1 MKYSY
6 TMKILII
13 FIAGIFSTNL
23 VFAEIRP
30 YFEGQMNYID
40 PDDVSTDTLAGNLSG
55 IDYLDTRI
63 DFKHKSD
70 TSPGFEFGL
79 YNLFDNSNLRLGFSY
94 TKSSINID
102 YETSSLSGAIS
113 KGLLLL
119 PEGVGITRE
128 DYKAVGLNFEKNVK
142 LYMLNAYYDFD
153 FKNNFKPFI
162 GVGLGLSDL
171 DNTDDGKEFTYSGM
185 IGARYYFNE
194 QVYVGGKFTHFSIE
208 GPKDK
213 MGLNYRDIDLYTGTL
228 SVGLEF

>member
-1 MKYSY
+1 
-6 TMKILII
+6 MKILII

-40 PDDVSTDTLAGNLSG
+40 PDDVSTDTYSG
-55 IDYLDTRI
+55 DSSGLGGPSYTNTRI

-102 YETSSLSGAIS
+102 YETSSLSGTIAQ
-113 KGLLLL
+113 GMLLL
-119 PEGVGITRE
+119 PEGVGTTPA
-128 DYKAVGLNFEKNVK
+128 DYASVGLNFDKNVK

-162 GVGLGLSDL
+162 GVGLGSSDF
-171 DNTDDGKEFTYSGM
+171 DNTEEKEFTYSGM
-185 IGARYYFNE
+185 LGARYYFNE
-194 QVYVGGKFTHFSIE
+194 QVYVGGKFTYSNIQ

-213 MGLNYRDIDLYTGTL
+213 LGLTYQDIDLYTGTL
-228 SVGLEF
+228 SIGLEF